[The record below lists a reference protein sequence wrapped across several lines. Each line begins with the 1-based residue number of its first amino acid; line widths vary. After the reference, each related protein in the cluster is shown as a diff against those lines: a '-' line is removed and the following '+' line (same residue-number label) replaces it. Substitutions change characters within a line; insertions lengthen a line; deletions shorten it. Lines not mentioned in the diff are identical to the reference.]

1 MAKTRADLA
10 QRALEK
16 LLVVG
21 AANSAE
27 AEDIQTV
34 DGVIDAVIA
43 DLDVRHVFTVP
54 DLADIDIAAFEWV
67 ADCLAVMVASD
78 FGQQPDETKRMKAE
92 SMLITISATR
102 PSKETITADYF

>member
-1 MAKTRADLA
+1 MAKTRANLA

-21 AANSAE
+21 AANPAE
-27 AEDIQTV
+27 SEDIQAV

-43 DLDVRHVFTVP
+43 DLDARDIFTIP
-54 DLADIDIAAFEWV
+54 DLTDIDIAAFEWV

-78 FGQQPDETKRMKAE
+78 FGQQPDEAKRMKAE
-92 SMLITISATR
+92 SMLVTISATR
-102 PSKETITADYF
+102 PTKETVRADYF